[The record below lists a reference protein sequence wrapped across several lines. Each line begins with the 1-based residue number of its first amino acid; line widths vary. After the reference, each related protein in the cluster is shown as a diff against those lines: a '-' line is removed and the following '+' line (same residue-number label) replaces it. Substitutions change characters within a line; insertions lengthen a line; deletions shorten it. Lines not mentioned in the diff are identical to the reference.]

1 MGWEAMEVCVI
12 QAMEGVTP
20 HRSGSIGCSKGGS
33 TADLMQEVWLQPAWP
48 PGSDHTEEG
57 PGGALPTSL
66 RFSGSSSIFPSL
78 STGSLPLLK
87 PPLSPLQD

>member
-1 MGWEAMEVCVI
+1 MGREAMEVCVI
-12 QAMEGVTP
+12 QATEGVTP
-20 HRSGSIGCSKGGS
+20 HRSGSISCSDGGS

-48 PGSDHTEEG
+48 PGSDHTEG

-66 RFSGSSSIFPSL
+66 WFSGSSSIFPSL